1 MKKGLG
7 RGLDA
12 LLGANKA
19 EDVISDATY
28 SQNSD
33 SVVSLKI
40 TDVEPN
46 KNQPRKEFDE
56 EKLDELAQSI
66 REHGVITPILVTKS
80 KNGFYS
86 IVAGERRWRA
96 AKKAGIK
103 QIPAIVKELTDAQIS
118 EIALIE
124 NLQREDLNP
133 VEEALGYKRLM
144 EEFSLTQDQV
154 SERLGKSRSTVA
166 NALRLLNLSK
176 DVIELLKDG
185 KLSVGHAKV
194 ILSVKDKDEQFDLAN
209 KIIEGDMSVR
219 ATEQMIKQKAEK
231 NPPEKKVKKK
241 TDLNLKL
248 AFEAIEKSMSSSL
261 GTKVSIS
268 DRGGKGVIKIEYYSK
283 DELERITKILD
294 NF

>member
-154 SERLGKSRSTVA
+154 SERLGKSRSSVA

-176 DVIELLKDG
+176 DIIELLKDG

-194 ILSVKDKDEQFDLAN
+194 ILSVKDKAEQFDLAK

-231 NPPEKKVKKK
+231 NPSEKKAKKK